1 MARYTMS
8 IGILAQREVKRL
20 ARINYK
26 FQTVLRT
33 KYICGRFVE
42 NAEDYQN
49 EQHVSP

>member
-26 FQTVLRT
+26 YFKLFSEQNI
-33 KYICGRFVE
+33 YVE
-42 NAEDYQN
+42 DL
-49 EQHVSP
+49 